1 MFLVCISKHVQ
12 GGSGTNDEFGKD
24 AEDLIQPT
32 KDASEANTSYIVPEQ
47 ARIMTAFDY
56 SIIQSIDVGP
66 DDNLTSHPN
75 ESMKSTDSTTSLQ
88 VQPSPVGRC
97 IGNKFQIRLIHN

>member
-1 MFLVCISKHVQ
+1 MFLVCISKLVQ
-12 GGSGTNDEFGKD
+12 GGSGTNDEFGKN

-66 DDNLTSHPN
+66 DDNLASRPN
-75 ESMKSTDSTTSLQ
+75 ESLKNADSAVSLE
-88 VQPSPVGRC
+88 VQHTAFGRC
-97 IGNKFQIRLIHN
+97 IGRLYQIRSIHN